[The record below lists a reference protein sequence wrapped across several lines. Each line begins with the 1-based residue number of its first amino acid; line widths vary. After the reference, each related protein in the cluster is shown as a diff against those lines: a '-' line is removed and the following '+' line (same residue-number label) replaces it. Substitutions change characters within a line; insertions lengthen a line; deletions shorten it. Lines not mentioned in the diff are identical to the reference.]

1 MYLDFD
7 IFLTILY
14 ISSIFF
20 SGIPESRILCPK
32 CYHPTRSNLLSYH
45 LYNDC
50 DVEKPFKCNECSYRT
65 KYKVKLRNHRFN
77 RHERPKD
84 AIGSYQCPNCSRKY
98 FHKANLTRHQR
109 LECGK
114 EPKLNCLYCPYK
126 SKHKSGL
133 KSHYKFKHHTICNN
147 I

>member
-1 MYLDFD
+1 MNPLSLFQFD
-7 IFLTILY
+7 IFLTLLY

-20 SGIPESRILCPK
+20 PGNSMSRILCPK
-32 CYHPTRSNLLSYH
+32 CYQPTSSDLLNYH
-45 LYNDC
+45 LHNCC
-50 DVEKPFKCNECSYRT
+50 DVDKPFKCDECPYRT
-65 KYKVKLRNHRFN
+65 KYKDKLRNHIFN

-114 EPKLNCLYCPYK
+114 EPTMNCQYCPYIT
-126 SKHKSGL
+126 KHKSSL
-133 KSHYKFKHHTICNN
+133 KSHFKYKHQ
-147 I
+147 